1 MVNQAFV
8 NVGRDLA
15 SKISPCAQIPSTP
28 KYGLSSPIGNSLV
41 ILPVDNAQ
49 VERLVKSLRSN
60 CATGWDDIPA
70 KILKN
75 SSDVLVPPITHLCN
89 LAINSGIFPL
99 ALKNAIVHPIYKS
112 GDKES
117 VTNYRPISVLSSISK
132 ILERILNNCLTEYL
146 DKYQIIARNQYGF
159 RAGVS
164 TEDAVADF
172 SCAVVSKLDK
182 QFKCYGIFLDLS
194 KAFDTVSV
202 PILMTKLEQIGI
214 RGITLQLFCDYL
226 TDRSQ
231 CVKIDSYVSKNEPL
245 SYGVPQGSIL
255 GPTLFLVYIN
265 DLCTLKMPN
274 TEIFTY
280 ADDTALL
287 IYDVDWESAKLRA
300 ESSLRVVMEWLS
312 SNLLTLNL
320 SKTQYLCFNI
330 SNRVKQN
337 SGLRIKAHYCSTS
350 TNCQCPTID
359 KTDSIR
365 YLGVILDDKLNWGS
379 HINSLYPAKLKLSED
394 FIMKH
399 FLAGLLLKQVE
410 QSLREAPQKRRSAL
424 GVLRAQLTKH
434 EHDDRYAARTRRARV
449 ARLYAPWLTT
459 VLDIA
464 PVQWGQLEQSLR
476 EAPQKR
482 RCALGVLRAQLTKH
496 EHDDRYAARTRRAR
510 VARLYAPWLTV
521 VLAEAGGT
529 TLREAPQKRRCA
541 LGVLRAQLT
550 KHEHDDRY
558 AARTRRARVA
568 RLYAPWL
575 TVVLGSTARRGQLE
589 QSLRSAPQKRRSALG
604 VLRAQLTKH
613 EHDDRYAARTRRARV
628 ARLYA
633 PWLTVVLGTV
643 LFISRTPLQSP
654 HQNAHRLVA
663 KSLASPVYEN
673 GHDKPDGEA
682 ILHPIINNT
691 QKEVAS
697 AHSTPR
703 KNRLTLHFDHTPV
716 RNSAHF
722 KDPPVILNTMHG
734 KDQHNNLSH
743 SSLESVSTMSGG
755 DSLPRNLA
763 KPDLSEIGDQVN
775 RFGVMSPEE
784 VRDVLLCFLF
794 VLKYLDEDRLVEWW
808 KTHTPAQTHAF
819 FNVLE

>member
-1 MVNQAFV
+1 MGLARHMESCVACGQHKFVTTYKRYRNFCNNLIKKIKRAYDKNLFLESKNNIKATWNAIKSINNTNCGKQKTSELLNINPVPSVSVGMVNQAFV

-15 SKISPCAQIPSTP
+15 SKISPCAQRPSTP

-146 DKYQIIARNQYGF
+146 DKYHIIARNQYGF

-337 SGLRIKAHYCSTS
+337 SDLRIKAHYCSTS
-350 TNCQCPTID
+350 TNCQCPTIG

-379 HINSLYPAKLKLSED
+379 HINSLCKRVRRLIYLFKNLRHCLDKETLITVYKSLCESILSYCIPIWGGTYKTYMLPLERAQRAVLKVLLSKPRDYATVKVYSEAQVLTVRQIYLLRTVLRRHSYLPLDAKVLNRRQGFSVCELKSCRTVFAHSQLDNLSSRVYNKINKSLHIYPLNKFEIKCKLKSWLS
-394 FIMKH
+394 
-399 FLAGLLLKQVE
+399 
-410 QSLREAPQKRRSAL
+410 
-424 GVLRAQLTKH
+424 
-434 EHDDRYAARTRRARV
+434 
-449 ARLYAPWLTT
+449 
-459 VLDIA
+459 
-464 PVQWGQLEQSLR
+464 
-476 EAPQKR
+476 
-482 RCALGVLRAQLTKH
+482 
-496 EHDDRYAARTRRAR
+496 
-510 VARLYAPWLTV
+510 
-521 VLAEAGGT
+521 
-529 TLREAPQKRRCA
+529 
-541 LGVLRAQLT
+541 
-550 KHEHDDRY
+550 
-558 AARTRRARVA
+558 
-568 RLYAPWL
+568 
-575 TVVLGSTARRGQLE
+575 
-589 QSLRSAPQKRRSALG
+589 
-604 VLRAQLTKH
+604 
-613 EHDDRYAARTRRARV
+613 
-628 ARLYA
+628 
-633 PWLTVVLGTV
+633 
-643 LFISRTPLQSP
+643 
-654 HQNAHRLVA
+654 
-663 KSLASPVYEN
+663 
-673 GHDKPDGEA
+673 
-682 ILHPIINNT
+682 
-691 QKEVAS
+691 
-697 AHSTPR
+697 
-703 KNRLTLHFDHTPV
+703 
-716 RNSAHF
+716 
-722 KDPPVILNTMHG
+722 
-734 KDQHNNLSH
+734 
-743 SSLESVSTMSGG
+743 
-755 DSLPRNLA
+755 
-763 KPDLSEIGDQVN
+763 DLSY
-775 RFGVMSPEE
+775 EE
-784 VRDVLLCFLF
+784 TEKLL
-794 VLKYLDEDRLVEWW
+794 
-808 KTHTPAQTHAF
+808 TMTS
-819 FNVLE
+819 